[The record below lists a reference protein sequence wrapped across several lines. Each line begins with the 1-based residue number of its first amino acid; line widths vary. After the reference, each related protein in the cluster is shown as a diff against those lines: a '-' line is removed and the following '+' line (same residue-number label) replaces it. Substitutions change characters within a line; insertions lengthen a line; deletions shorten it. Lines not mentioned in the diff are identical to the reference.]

1 MWTREELKTRGK
13 AAFLRN
19 YWICVV
25 AALILTLLVGSG
37 TSNSGNSN
45 NDSHQTNSVGISG
58 FTISS
63 DNFNV
68 ESFAERFTPLGPVKF
83 VFTVFSGIVLLVIGL
98 AFILIRIFVLAPFEV
113 GGSRFFIEN
122 SMEKAGL
129 GNILFG
135 FQNGYYGK
143 TVWTL
148 FLKNLYIFLWSLL
161 LLIPGIVKAYEY
173 RMVPYL
179 LADYPELSTE
189 EAFRISREMMNG
201 EKMNTFILDLLY
213 RMVYSFRNHLQSCRY
228 FLSVSVQICNRCRTV
243 PGSETELLLQP
254 ELWQYVSGLLNR
266 TKNQVLLF
274 FGKHLIFYVFLFKY
288 LLDIIFHFKIP
299 HQNIGTVLDA
309 KIRGIQDH
317 MVVIDIAPCLSGI
330 FVIILGTLL
339 VCLFQH
345 HLSRLSCQ
353 GKQLHDTFDPIL
365 FVRADINIDDVA
377 FIFQKLRSTPSNDNT
392 RLFRQLADRIRL
404 RFKGIF
410 THAVLYIV
418 LIIYRDMQSLGK
430 FFRNNTRPSTKPAAH
445 RNN

>member
-201 EKMNTFILDLLY
+201 EKMNTFILDL
-213 RMVYSFRNHLQSCRY
+213 SF
-228 FLSVSVQICNRCRTV
+228 
-243 PGSETELLLQP
+243 
-254 ELWQYVSGLLNR
+254 
-266 TKNQVLLF
+266 
-274 FGKHLIFYVFLFKY
+274 
-288 LLDIIFHFKIP
+288 
-299 HQNIGTVLDA
+299 IGWY
-309 KIRGIQDH
+309 I
-317 MVVIDIAPCLSGI
+317 LSGI
-330 FVIILGTLL
+330 TCNL
-339 VCLFQH
+339 V
-345 HLSRLSCQ
+345 
-353 GKQLHDTFDPIL
+353 
-365 FVRADINIDDVA
+365 
-377 FIFQKLRSTPSNDNT
+377 
-392 RLFRQLADRIRL
+392 
-404 RFKGIF
+404 GIF
-410 THAVLYIV
+410 YLYPYKYATDPQLFLVLQQNYFSSRSYGNPYHAY
-418 LIIYRDMQSLGK
+418 
-430 FFRNNTRPSTKPAAH
+430 
-445 RNN
+445 

>member
-45 NDSHQTNSVGISG
+45 NDSNQTNSVGISG

-68 ESFAERFTPLGPVKF
+68 ESFAEKFTPLGPVKF

-201 EKMNTFILDLLY
+201 EKMNTFILDL
-213 RMVYSFRNHLQSCRY
+213 SF
-228 FLSVSVQICNRCRTV
+228 
-243 PGSETELLLQP
+243 
-254 ELWQYVSGLLNR
+254 
-266 TKNQVLLF
+266 
-274 FGKHLIFYVFLFKY
+274 
-288 LLDIIFHFKIP
+288 
-299 HQNIGTVLDA
+299 IGWY
-309 KIRGIQDH
+309 I
-317 MVVIDIAPCLSGI
+317 LSGI
-330 FVIILGTLL
+330 TCNL
-339 VCLFQH
+339 VGIFYLYPYKYATDAELFLVLKQNYFS
-345 HLSRLSCQ
+345 SRSY
-353 GKQLHDTFDPIL
+353 G
-365 FVRADINIDDVA
+365 
-377 FIFQKLRSTPSNDNT
+377 NT
-392 RLFRQLADRIRL
+392 YRIRL
-404 RFKGIF
+404 
-410 THAVLYIV
+410 
-418 LIIYRDMQSLGK
+418 
-430 FFRNNTRPSTKPAAH
+430 TKPHKKSGASLFREAPDFLCISF
-445 RNN
+445 

>member
-201 EKMNTFILDLLY
+201 EKMNTFILDL
-213 RMVYSFRNHLQSCRY
+213 SF
-228 FLSVSVQICNRCRTV
+228 
-243 PGSETELLLQP
+243 
-254 ELWQYVSGLLNR
+254 
-266 TKNQVLLF
+266 
-274 FGKHLIFYVFLFKY
+274 
-288 LLDIIFHFKIP
+288 
-299 HQNIGTVLDA
+299 IGWY
-309 KIRGIQDH
+309 I
-317 MVVIDIAPCLSGI
+317 LSGI
-330 FVIILGTLL
+330 TCNL
-339 VCLFQH
+339 V
-345 HLSRLSCQ
+345 
-353 GKQLHDTFDPIL
+353 
-365 FVRADINIDDVA
+365 
-377 FIFQKLRSTPSNDNT
+377 
-392 RLFRQLADRIRL
+392 
-404 RFKGIF
+404 GIF
-410 THAVLYIV
+410 YLYPYKYATDAELFLVLKQNYFSSRSYGNTYQAYYC
-418 LIIYRDMQSLGK
+418 LLYTSPSPRD
-430 FFRNNTRPSTKPAAH
+430 
-445 RNN
+445 

>member
-83 VFTVFSGIVLLVIGL
+83 VFI
-98 AFILIRIFVLAPFEV
+98 LAPFEV

-201 EKMNTFILDLLY
+201 EKMNTFILDL
-213 RMVYSFRNHLQSCRY
+213 SF
-228 FLSVSVQICNRCRTV
+228 
-243 PGSETELLLQP
+243 
-254 ELWQYVSGLLNR
+254 
-266 TKNQVLLF
+266 
-274 FGKHLIFYVFLFKY
+274 
-288 LLDIIFHFKIP
+288 
-299 HQNIGTVLDA
+299 IGWY
-309 KIRGIQDH
+309 I
-317 MVVIDIAPCLSGI
+317 LSGI
-330 FVIILGTLL
+330 TCNL
-339 VCLFQH
+339 V
-345 HLSRLSCQ
+345 
-353 GKQLHDTFDPIL
+353 
-365 FVRADINIDDVA
+365 
-377 FIFQKLRSTPSNDNT
+377 
-392 RLFRQLADRIRL
+392 
-404 RFKGIF
+404 GIF
-410 THAVLYIV
+410 YLYPYKYATDAELFLVLKQNYFSSRS
-418 LIIYRDMQSLGK
+418 YG
-430 FFRNNTRPSTKPAAH
+430 NTYQAY
-445 RNN
+445 